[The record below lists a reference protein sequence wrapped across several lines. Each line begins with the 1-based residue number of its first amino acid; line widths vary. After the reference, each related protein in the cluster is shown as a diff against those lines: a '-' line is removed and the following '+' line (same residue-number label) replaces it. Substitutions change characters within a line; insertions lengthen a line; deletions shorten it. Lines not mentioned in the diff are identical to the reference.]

1 MRSRRIS
8 RVTLPVVIIA
18 AAAWP
23 AGGNAEV
30 PVIPPGPSVAVH
42 TSAPQDLRSPDARD
56 AATGIAV
63 APAHTTNAV
72 PSASDGFEWADAG
85 IGAAIAF
92 GLMAM
97 AGGTLLLATRTWRRT
112 A

>member
-8 RVTLPVVIIA
+8 RVTLPVVMIAA

-30 PVIPPGPSVAVH
+30 PFIPPGPTVVVH

-56 AATGIAV
+56 AATGDAA
-63 APAHTTNAV
+63 APAHTKAD

-85 IGAAIAF
+85 IGAAIAL

-97 AGGTLLLATRTWRRT
+97 AGGTLLLAARTRRT